1 MIDLQKIE
9 TFLYAAEKL
18 NLSST
23 AKQLHLSQPAVS
35 HQIKS
40 LEDELSTTLFI
51 GSNTGL
57 QLTEAGRLLLPWA
70 RRLLH
75 DTNNLRKMMSSL
87 QENIVGE
94 LRIACSTTAGKYI
107 LPQMAARF
115 SQQYPGIHVRILA
128 CGPEQTAISLLE
140 GEAHLG
146 VVSTEVDDTNLES
159 QQFFRDVITLIVP
172 SNHRWLFRKIVEPSE
187 LLEEPII
194 MREETAGTRR
204 VVLAELAKHDISLD
218 DLNVFMELGNA
229 EAIVRTVAAGYGIS
243 FVSSLAS
250 ACPLDRGNV
259 TDIVVDDVTL
269 QRNIYMVRKRISAPH
284 RPRDV
289 FWSFIHDPANADLI
303 SMANIIDNHHLSST
317 KK

>member
-1 MIDLQKIE
+1 MVDIQKIE
-9 TFLYAAEKL
+9 TFLRAAE
-18 NLSST
+18 NSSLSEA
-23 AKQLHLSQPAVS
+23 AKQLHLSQPTVS
-35 HQIKS
+35 HHIKS
-40 LEDELSTTLFI
+40 LEQELDVTLFHR
-51 GSNTGL
+51 SNMGL

-75 DTNNLRKMMSSL
+75 DTNDLREMMSSL
-87 QENIVGE
+87 QGDIVGE

-128 CGPEQTAISLLE
+128 CGPEQIALNLLD

-146 VVSTEVDDTNLES
+146 VVSTEVDDTSLES

-172 SNHRWLFRKIVEPSE
+172 SSHRWAFRKKIDPTE

-218 DLNVFMELGNA
+218 DLNIFLELGNA

-250 ACPLDRGNV
+250 ACPLERGNV
-259 TDIVVDDVTL
+259 TDIEVEGLTL
-269 QRNIYMVRKRISAPH
+269 VRNVYMVRKRISAPH

-289 FWSFIHDPANADLI
+289 FWSFIHDPANADLLRL
-303 SMANIIDNHHLSST
+303 AEHH
-317 KK
+317 

>member
-1 MIDLQKIE
+1 MVDIQKIE
-9 TFLYAAEKL
+9 TFLRAAE
-18 NLSST
+18 NSSLSEA
-23 AKQLHLSQPAVS
+23 AKQLHLSQPTVS
-35 HQIKS
+35 HHIKT
-40 LEDELSTTLFI
+40 LEQELDVTLFHR
-51 GSNTGL
+51 SNTGL

-70 RRLLH
+70 RRLMH
-75 DTNNLRKMMSSL
+75 DTNDLKEMMSSL
-87 QENIVGE
+87 QGDIVGE

-128 CGPEQTAISLLE
+128 CGPEQATLNLLD

-146 VVSTEVDDTNLES
+146 VVSTEVDDTSLES
-159 QQFFRDVITLIVP
+159 QKFFRDVITLIV
-172 SNHRWLFRKIVEPSE
+172 SSRHRWAFRKIIEPAE
-187 LLEEPII
+187 ILEEPLI

-250 ACPLDRGNV
+250 ACPLERGNV
-259 TDIVVDDVTL
+259 TDVEVEGMTL
-269 QRNIYMVRKRISAPH
+269 ERNVYMVRKRISAPH

-289 FWSFIHDPANADLI
+289 FWSFIHDPANADILRL
-303 SMANIIDNHHLSST
+303 ANHPHNHD
-317 KK
+317 